1 MFIYDKDE
9 WYLYEKDRNDILEE
23 GFFKDLGMVV
33 GFFKSTKDLKDT
45 YDEVKADK
53 LRNGDPDL
61 STTSGEA
68 FRTFLSKIKID
79 EKYIVIKGMDFRK
92 FMLRIQEFYS
102 ENNFS
107 KIFMSEYT
115 KQSQKLYEKG
125 KIKKKEMEVKYI
137 TFPVFFA
144 LEIAMIFEDL
154 GRYYGVPYYKK
165 IAKQIRTK
173 TWVKELDKP
182 VQEVPLNTEKLKNI
196 RYTLKP
202 YQEDFIKMFPTLKNR
217 FHLDGYILSFDQ
229 GLGKTLTAI
238 ALAECLN
245 KEQVVIVCPNSLK
258 ENWSYEIKEYFYKYE
273 DEKLWKEEVFVHGSN
288 KYQMTNKTKYIIVNL
303 EAIPAVFNIIKKDKS
318 SMLIVD
324 EMHNVRNMN
333 GKRTLELIDLKKR
346 LGKTDVLLMSGTPI
360 KALPNEI
367 VPSLML
373 IDPLFTDEVA
383 KLYNRCFNVDGV
395 GTKDIV
401 NARFGIVMHRKTK
414 KEVLTLPEKNLHTL
428 NFKLKDSDK
437 YLSANVKIDVNYAFQ
452 KLYKVEMDRSVEL
465 KRNYIDMIYK
475 YSKAPRKELD
485 EYMKYLEHPFEQYH
499 EAYLEKMKNF
509 VLQYVT
515 PNIVYPVDAK
525 NFKEAETAYLRMKE
539 RAMGK
544 ALGEVMH
551 PRRKEMFIQLYE
563 QNKKEII
570 KMIRNATKKT
580 VIFSTLLEVVHY
592 IGNDLEKQ
600 GIKNVKIVG
609 GSGDRMKLIQQFKND
624 EETEVLIATSQTLST
639 GVTLTEANQMFFFG
653 TPWRS
658 ADYNQCCDRIYRIGQ
673 TTDVNIYNVLLDT
686 GADLNL
692 STRMNDILNWSDNMF
707 NNMIEGE
714 SGNERL

>member
-1 MFIYDKDE
+1 MYIYDKDE
-9 WYLYEKDRNDILEE
+9 WYLYEKDRTDIVEE
-23 GFFKDLGMVV
+23 GFFKDLGMVI

-45 YDEVKADK
+45 YDEVKADR
-53 LRNGDPDL
+53 LRNNDVDL
-61 STTSGEA
+61 STSSGEA
-68 FRTFLSKIKID
+68 FRTFLSRIKID

-92 FMLRIQEFYS
+92 FMLRIQEYYS

-115 KQSQKLYEKG
+115 RQSQKLYEKG

-154 GRYYGVPYYKK
+154 GKYYGVPYYKK
-165 IAKQIRTK
+165 IANQIRTK
-173 TWVKELDKP
+173 TWVRELDKP
-182 VQEVPLNTEKLKNI
+182 VQEVPLNTSALKNI

-202 YQEDFIKMFPTLKNR
+202 YQEEFIKMFPTLKNR

-273 DEKLWKEEVFVHGSN
+273 DEKLWKDEVFVHGSN
-288 KYQMTNKTKYIIVNL
+288 KYKLTNKTKYIIVNL
-303 EAIPAVFNIIKKDKS
+303 EAIPAVFDIIGKDKNS
-318 SMLIVD
+318 ILIVD
-324 EMHNVRNMN
+324 EMHNVRNMT

-383 KLYNRCFNVDGV
+383 KLYNRCFNVDGI

-437 YLSANVKIDVNYAFQ
+437 YLSANVTIDVNYAFQ

-465 KRNYIDMIYK
+465 KRNYIDMIMK
-475 YSKAPRKELD
+475 YSKAPRKDLD

-624 EETEVLIATSQTLST
+624 EDTEVLIATSQTLST

-686 GADLNL
+686 GAELNL

>member
-1 MFIYDKDE
+1 MYIYDKDE
-9 WYLYEKDRNDILEE
+9 WYLYEKDRTDIVEE
-23 GFFKDLGMVV
+23 GFFKDLGMVI

-45 YDEVKADK
+45 YDEVKADR
-53 LRNGDPDL
+53 LRNNDVDL
-61 STTSGEA
+61 STSSGEA
-68 FRTFLSKIKID
+68 FRTFLSRIKID

-92 FMLRIQEFYS
+92 FMLRIQEYYS

-115 KQSQKLYEKG
+115 RQSQKLYEKG

-154 GRYYGVPYYKK
+154 GKYYGVPYYKK
-165 IAKQIRTK
+165 IANQIRTK
-173 TWVKELDKP
+173 TWVRELDKP
-182 VQEVPLNTEKLKNI
+182 VQEVPLNTAALKNI

-202 YQEDFIKMFPTLKNR
+202 YQEEFIKMFPTLKNR

-273 DEKLWKEEVFVHGSN
+273 DEKLWKDEVFVHGSN
-288 KYQMTNKTKYIIVNL
+288 KYKMTDKTKYIIVNL
-303 EAIPAVFNIIKKDKS
+303 EAIPAIFNIIGKDKNS
-318 SMLIVD
+318 ILIVD
-324 EMHNVRNMN
+324 EMHNVRNMT

-401 NARFGIVMHRKTK
+401 NARFGMVMHRKTK

-437 YLSANVKIDVNYAFQ
+437 YISANVTIDVNAAFQ

-465 KRNYIDMIYK
+465 KRNYIDMIVK
-475 YSKAPRKELD
+475 YSKAPRKDLD

-515 PNIVYPVDAK
+515 PKIVYPVDAK

-570 KMIRNATKKT
+570 KMIRNSTKKT

-686 GADLNL
+686 GAELNL

-714 SGNERL
+714 SSGDRL

>member
-1 MFIYDKDE
+1 MYIYEDE
-9 WYLYEKDRNDILEE
+9 NQVVTE
-23 GFFKDLGMVV
+23 GLFGDLGMVV
-33 GFFKSTKDLKDT
+33 GFFKSMKDLKDT

-53 LRNGDPDL
+53 LKNGEQDL
-61 STTSGEA
+61 STTTGEA
-68 FRTFLSKIKID
+68 LRTFISRIKITED
-79 EKYIVIKGMDFRK
+79 YIVIKGMDFRK
-92 FMLRIQEFYS
+92 FMLRIKEFYS

-107 KIFMSEYT
+107 KIFMAEYT
-115 KQSQKLYEKG
+115 NQSQKLYKKG
-125 KIKKKEMEVKYI
+125 KINKKDMEVKYV
-137 TFPVFFA
+137 TFPIFFA

-154 GRYYGVPYYKK
+154 GQYYNVPYYKK

-202 YQEDFIKMFPTLKNR
+202 YQEDFVKMFPTLKNR

-245 KEQVVIVCPNSLK
+245 KNQVVIVCPNSLK
-258 ENWSYEIKEYFYKYE
+258 ENWSYEIKEYFFKYE
-273 DEKLWKEEVFVHGSN
+273 DEKLWKEEVYVHGSP
-288 KYQMTNKTKYIIVNL
+288 KYKMTDKTKYIIVNL
-303 EAIPAVFNIIKKDKS
+303 EAIPAIFNIIGKDKES
-318 SMLIVD
+318 ILIVD
-324 EMHNVRNMN
+324 EMHNVRNMT
-333 GKRTLELIDLKKR
+333 GKRTLELLDLKKR

-367 VPSLML
+367 VPSLMM

-383 KLYNRCFNVDGV
+383 KLYNRCFNVDGI

-401 NARFGIVMHRKTK
+401 NTRFGMVMHRKTK
-414 KEVLTLPEKNLHTL
+414 KEVLTLPNKNLHTL
-428 NFKLKDSDK
+428 SFKLKNSEK
-437 YLSANVKIDVNYAFQ
+437 YLSDNVKIDVNYAFQ
-452 KLYKVEMDRSVEL
+452 KLYKIEMDRSDIL
-465 KRNYIDMIYK
+465 KRNYIDMIVK
-475 YSKAPRKELD
+475 YSKAPRKDLD

-509 VLQYVT
+509 VMQYVT
-515 PNIVYPVDAK
+515 PNIIYPVDAK

-539 RAMGK
+539 RATGK

-551 PRRKEMFIQLYE
+551 PRRKEMFVQLYE

-570 KMIRNATKKT
+570 RMIKDATKKT
-580 VIFSTLLEVVHY
+580 VIFSTLLEVVDY
-592 IGNDLEKQ
+592 ISKDLEKQ

-639 GVTLTEANQMFFFG
+639 GVTLIEANQMFFFG

-686 GADLNL
+686 GGELNL

>member
-1 MFIYDKDE
+1 MYIYDKDE
-9 WYLYEKDRNDILEE
+9 WYLYEKDRTDIVEE

-45 YDEVKADK
+45 YDEVKADR
-53 LRNGDPDL
+53 LRNNDVDL
-61 STTSGEA
+61 STSSGEA
-68 FRTFLSKIKID
+68 FRTFLSRIKID

-92 FMLRIQEFYS
+92 FMLRIQEYYS

-115 KQSQKLYEKG
+115 RQSQKLYEKG

-154 GRYYGVPYYKK
+154 GKYYGVPYYKK
-165 IAKQIRTK
+165 IANQIRTK
-173 TWVKELDKP
+173 TWVRELDKP
-182 VQEVPLNTEKLKNI
+182 VQEVPLNTSALKNI

-202 YQEDFIKMFPTLKNR
+202 YQEEFIKMFPTLKNR

-288 KYQMTNKTKYIIVNL
+288 KYKMTDKTKYIIVNL
-303 EAIPAVFNIIKKDKS
+303 EAIPAIFNIIGKDKNS
-318 SMLIVD
+318 ILIVD
-324 EMHNVRNMN
+324 EMHNVRNMT

-437 YLSANVKIDVNYAFQ
+437 YISANVTIDVNAAFQ

-465 KRNYIDMIYK
+465 KRNYIDMIVK
-475 YSKAPRKELD
+475 YSKAPRKDLD

-570 KMIRNATKKT
+570 KMIRNSTKKT

-624 EETEVLIATSQTLST
+624 EDTEVLIATSQTLST

-686 GADLNL
+686 GAELNL

-714 SGNERL
+714 SSGDRL

>member
-1 MFIYDKDE
+1 MYIYDKDE
-9 WYLYEKDRNDILEE
+9 WYLYEKDRTDIVEE
-23 GFFKDLGMVV
+23 GFFKDLGMVI

-45 YDEVKADK
+45 YDEVKADR
-53 LRNGDPDL
+53 LRNNDVDL
-61 STTSGEA
+61 STSSGEA
-68 FRTFLSKIKID
+68 FRTFLSRIKID

-92 FMLRIQEFYS
+92 FMLRIQEYYS

-115 KQSQKLYEKG
+115 RQSQKLYEKG

-154 GRYYGVPYYKK
+154 GKYYGVPYYKK
-165 IAKQIRTK
+165 IANQIRTK
-173 TWVKELDKP
+173 TWVRELDKP
-182 VQEVPLNTEKLKNI
+182 VQEVPLNTSALKNI

-202 YQEDFIKMFPTLKNR
+202 YQEEFIKMFPTLKNR

-273 DEKLWKEEVFVHGSN
+273 DEKLWKDEVFVHGSN
-288 KYQMTNKTKYIIVNL
+288 KYKLTNKTKYIIVNL
-303 EAIPAVFNIIKKDKS
+303 EAIPAVFDIIGKDKNS
-318 SMLIVD
+318 ILIVD
-324 EMHNVRNMN
+324 EMHNVRNMT

-383 KLYNRCFNVDGV
+383 KLYNRCFNVDGI

-437 YLSANVKIDVNYAFQ
+437 YLSANVTIDVNYAFQ

-465 KRNYIDMIYK
+465 KRNYIDMIMK
-475 YSKAPRKELD
+475 YSKAPRKDLD

-686 GADLNL
+686 GAELNL

>member
-1 MFIYDKDE
+1 MYIDDNNEILNESLFG
-9 WYLYEKDRNDILEE
+9 DISSVVK
-23 GFFKDLGMVV
+23 FFTSV
-33 GFFKSTKDLKDT
+33 KDLKNT

-61 STTSGEA
+61 STSAGEA
-68 FRTFLSKIKID
+68 FRTIFSKIKID
-79 EKYIVIKGMDFRK
+79 ENYIVIKGMDFRK
-92 FMLRIQEFYS
+92 FMLRIKEYYS

-115 KQSQKLYEKG
+115 NKSQSLYKKG
-125 KIKKKEMEVKYI
+125 KINKKDMEVKYI
-137 TFPVFFA
+137 TFPIFFA

-165 IAKQIRTK
+165 IAKQIRTQ

-182 VQEVPLNTEKLKNI
+182 VQEVPVDTNALKKI

-202 YQEDFIKMFPTLKNR
+202 YQEDFVKMFPTLKNR

-238 ALAECLN
+238 SLAECLH
-245 KEQVVIVCPNSLK
+245 KDQVVIVCPNSLK
-258 ENWSYEIKEYFYKYE
+258 ENWAYEIKEYFYKYE
-273 DEKLWKEEVFVHGSN
+273 DEKLWKEEVYVHGSN
-288 KYQMTNKTKYIIVNL
+288 KYKKTDKTKYIIVNL
-303 EAIPAVFNIIKKDKS
+303 EAIPAVFNIISDSKES
-318 SMLIVD
+318 ILIVD

-333 GKRTLELIDLKKR
+333 GKRTIELLDLKKK

-367 VPSLML
+367 VPSLMM
-373 IDPLFTDEVA
+373 IDPMFTEEVA
-383 KLYNRCFNVDGV
+383 KLYNKCFNVDGV

-401 NARFGIVMHRKTK
+401 NTRFGIVMHRKTK
-414 KEVLTLPEKNLHTL
+414 KEVLSLPNKNLHTL
-428 NFKLKDSDK
+428 NLKVKNDDRYISD
-437 YLSANVKIDVNYAFQ
+437 NVKAEVNLVFQ
-452 KLYKVEMDRSVEL
+452 RLYKIEMERSNEL
-465 KRNYIDMIYK
+465 KRNYIDNIMK
-475 YSKAPRKELD
+475 YSKAPRKELH
-485 EYMKYLEHPFEQYH
+485 EYMKYIEHPFEEYS
-499 EAYLEKMKNF
+499 EAYMEKMKNF
-509 VLQYVT
+509 VNQYVK
-515 PNIVYPVDAK
+515 PNIVYPVDVK

-539 RAMGK
+539 RAIGR

-563 QNKKEII
+563 QNKSRII
-570 KMIRNATKKT
+570 EMINTATKKT
-580 VIFSTLLEVVHY
+580 VIFSTLLEVVDY
-592 IGNDLEKQ
+592 ISKDLEKQ

-624 EETEVLIATSQTLST
+624 EETQVLIATSQTLST

-673 TTDVNIYNVLLDT
+673 TTDVNIYNVLLNT
-686 GADLNL
+686 GSELNL

-714 SGNERL
+714 NSNERL

>member
-1 MFIYDKDE
+1 MYIDDNNEILNESLFG
-9 WYLYEKDRNDILEE
+9 DISSVVK
-23 GFFKDLGMVV
+23 FFTSV
-33 GFFKSTKDLKDT
+33 KDLKNT

-53 LRNGDPDL
+53 LRNNEPDL
-61 STTSGEA
+61 STSAGEA
-68 FRTFLSKIKID
+68 FRTIFSKIKID
-79 EKYIVIKGMDFRK
+79 ENYIVIKGMDFRK
-92 FMLRIQEFYS
+92 FMLRIKEYYS

-115 KQSQKLYEKG
+115 NRSQSLYKKG
-125 KIKKKEMEVKYI
+125 KINKKDMEVKYI
-137 TFPVFFA
+137 TFPIFFA

-165 IAKQIRTK
+165 IAKQIRTQ

-182 VQEVPLNTEKLKNI
+182 VQEVPVDIDALKKI

-202 YQEDFIKMFPTLKNR
+202 YQEDFVKMFPTLKNR

-238 ALAECLN
+238 SLAECLH
-245 KEQVVIVCPNSLK
+245 KDQVVIVCPNSLK
-258 ENWSYEIKEYFYKYE
+258 ENWAYEIKEYFYKYE
-273 DEKLWKEEVFVHGSN
+273 DEKLWKDEVYVHGSN
-288 KYQMTNKTKYIIVNL
+288 KYKKTDKTKYIIVNL
-303 EAIPAVFNIIKKDKS
+303 EAIPAVFNIISDSKES
-318 SMLIVD
+318 ILIVD

-333 GKRTLELIDLKKR
+333 GKRTIELLDLKKK

-367 VPSLML
+367 VPSLMM
-373 IDPLFTDEVA
+373 IDPMFTEEVA
-383 KLYNRCFNVDGV
+383 KLYNKCFNVDGV

-401 NARFGIVMHRKTK
+401 NTRFGIVMHRKTK
-414 KEVLTLPEKNLHTL
+414 KEVLSLPNKNLHTL
-428 NFKLKDSDK
+428 NLKVKNDDRYISD
-437 YLSANVKIDVNYAFQ
+437 NVKAEVNLVFQ
-452 KLYKVEMDRSVEL
+452 RLYKIEMERSNEL
-465 KRNYIDMIYK
+465 KRNYIDNIMK
-475 YSKAPRKELD
+475 YSKAPRKELN
-485 EYMKYLEHPFEQYH
+485 EYMKYIEHPFEEYS
-499 EAYLEKMKNF
+499 EAYMEKMKNF
-509 VLQYVT
+509 VNQYVK
-515 PNIVYPVDAK
+515 PNIVYPVDVK

-539 RAMGK
+539 RAIGR

-563 QNKKEII
+563 QNKSRII
-570 KMIRNATKKT
+570 EMINTATKKT
-580 VIFSTLLEVVHY
+580 VIFSTLLEVVDY
-592 IGNDLEKQ
+592 ISKDLEKQ
-600 GIKNVKIVG
+600 GVKNVKIVG

-624 EETEVLIATSQTLST
+624 EETQVLIATSQTLST

-673 TTDVNIYNVLLDT
+673 TTDVNIYNVLLNT
-686 GADLNL
+686 GSELNL

-714 SGNERL
+714 NSNERL

>member
-1 MFIYDKDE
+1 MYIYEDE
-9 WYLYEKDRNDILEE
+9 NQVVTE
-23 GFFKDLGMVV
+23 GLFGDLGMVV
-33 GFFKSTKDLKDT
+33 GFFKSMKDLKDT

-53 LRNGDPDL
+53 LKNGEQDL
-61 STTSGEA
+61 STTTGEA
-68 FRTFLSKIKID
+68 LRTFISRIKITED
-79 EKYIVIKGMDFRK
+79 YIVIKGMDFRK
-92 FMLRIQEFYS
+92 FMLRIKEFYS

-107 KIFMSEYT
+107 KIFMAEYT
-115 KQSQKLYEKG
+115 NQSQKLYKKG
-125 KIKKKEMEVKYI
+125 KINKKDMEVKYVS
-137 TFPVFFA
+137 FPIFFA

-154 GRYYGVPYYKK
+154 GQYYNVPYYKK

-202 YQEDFIKMFPTLKNR
+202 YQEDFVKMFPTLKNR

-245 KEQVVIVCPNSLK
+245 KNQVIIVCPNSLK
-258 ENWSYEIKEYFYKYE
+258 ENWSYEIKEYFFKYE
-273 DEKLWKEEVFVHGSN
+273 DEKLWKEEVYVHGSP
-288 KYQMTNKTKYIIVNL
+288 KYKMTNKTKYIIVNL
-303 EAIPAVFNIIKKDKS
+303 EAIPAIFNIIGKDKES
-318 SMLIVD
+318 ILIVD
-324 EMHNVRNMN
+324 EMHNVRNMT
-333 GKRTLELIDLKKR
+333 GKRTLELLDLKKR

-367 VPSLML
+367 VPSLMM

-383 KLYNRCFNVDGV
+383 KLYNKCFNVDGI

-401 NARFGIVMHRKTK
+401 NTRFGMVMHRKTK
-414 KEVLTLPEKNLHTL
+414 KEVLTLPNKNLHTL
-428 NFKLKDSDK
+428 SFKLKNSEK
-437 YLSANVKIDVNYAFQ
+437 YLSDNVKIDVNYAFQ
-452 KLYKVEMDRSVEL
+452 KLYKIEMDRSDIL
-465 KRNYIDMIYK
+465 KRNYIDMIVK
-475 YSKAPRKELD
+475 YSKAPRKDLD

-509 VLQYVT
+509 VMQYVT
-515 PNIVYPVDAK
+515 PNIIYPVDAK

-539 RAMGK
+539 RATGK

-551 PRRKEMFIQLYE
+551 PRRKEMFVQLYE

-570 KMIRNATKKT
+570 RMIKDATKKT
-580 VIFSTLLEVVHY
+580 VIFSTLLEVVDY
-592 IGNDLEKQ
+592 ISKDLEKQ
-600 GIKNVKIVG
+600 GVKNVKIVG

-639 GVTLTEANQMFFFG
+639 GVTLIEANQMFFFG

-686 GADLNL
+686 GGELNL

>member
-1 MFIYDKDE
+1 MYIDDNNEILNESLFS
-9 WYLYEKDRNDILEE
+9 DISSVVK
-23 GFFKDLGMVV
+23 FFTSV
-33 GFFKSTKDLKDT
+33 KDLKNT

-53 LRNGDPDL
+53 LRNNEPDL
-61 STTSGEA
+61 STSAGEA
-68 FRTFLSKIKID
+68 FRTIFSKIKID
-79 EKYIVIKGMDFRK
+79 ENYIVIKGMDFRK
-92 FMLRIQEFYS
+92 FMLRIKEYYS

-115 KQSQKLYEKG
+115 NRSQSLYKKG
-125 KIKKKEMEVKYI
+125 KINKKDMEVKYI
-137 TFPVFFA
+137 TFPIFFA

-165 IAKQIRTK
+165 IAKQIRTQ

-182 VQEVPLNTEKLKNI
+182 VQEVPVDTNALKKI

-202 YQEDFIKMFPTLKNR
+202 YQEDFVKMFPTLKNR

-238 ALAECLN
+238 SLAECLH
-245 KEQVVIVCPNSLK
+245 KDQVVIVCPNSLK
-258 ENWSYEIKEYFYKYE
+258 ENWAYEIKEYFYKYE
-273 DEKLWKEEVFVHGSN
+273 NEKLWKEEVYVHGSN
-288 KYQMTNKTKYIIVNL
+288 KYKKTDKTKYIIVNL
-303 EAIPAVFNIIKKDKS
+303 EAIPAVFNIISDSKES
-318 SMLIVD
+318 ILIVD

-333 GKRTLELIDLKKR
+333 GKRTIELLDLKKK

-367 VPSLML
+367 VPSLMM
-373 IDPLFTDEVA
+373 IDPMFTEEVA
-383 KLYNRCFNVDGV
+383 KLYNKCFNVDGV

-401 NARFGIVMHRKTK
+401 NTRFGIVMHRKTK
-414 KEVLTLPEKNLHTL
+414 KEVLSLPNKNLHTL
-428 NFKLKDSDK
+428 NLKVKNDDRYISD
-437 YLSANVKIDVNYAFQ
+437 NVKAEVNLVFQ
-452 KLYKVEMDRSVEL
+452 RLYKIEMERSNEL
-465 KRNYIDMIYK
+465 KRNYIDNIMK
-475 YSKAPRKELD
+475 YSKAPRKELN
-485 EYMKYLEHPFEQYH
+485 EYMKYIEHPFEEYS
-499 EAYLEKMKNF
+499 EAYMEKMKNF
-509 VLQYVT
+509 VNQYVK
-515 PNIVYPVDAK
+515 PNIVYPVDVK

-539 RAMGK
+539 RAIGR

-563 QNKKEII
+563 QNKSRII
-570 KMIRNATKKT
+570 EMINTATKKT
-580 VIFSTLLEVVHY
+580 VIFSTLLEVVDY
-592 IGNDLEKQ
+592 ISKDLEKQ

-624 EETEVLIATSQTLST
+624 EDTQVLIATSQTLST

-673 TTDVNIYNVLLDT
+673 TTDVNIYNVLLNT
-686 GADLNL
+686 GSELNL

-714 SGNERL
+714 NSNERL